1 MEQIL
6 RVAYMGTPDFAVPA
20 LQALID
26 SSHEVVCVFT
36 QPPRPKGR
44 GHKVQP
50 SPVHILADEHDIPV
64 HTPRSLK
71 KDVEAQAMLTAY
83 APDVVV
89 VAAYGL
95 MLPKDV
101 LLLPQYGCLNI
112 HASLLPRWRG
122 AAPIQYAIWQGDE
135 KSGVT
140 IMRMEEGLD
149 SGPMIVKKQVPV
161 RPETTAQSL
170 HDELAALGAGAVMD
184 VLQTIAGT
192 GSYESEEQ
200 DESLVTYAPVLSK
213 EDGRV
218 DWNRTA
224 QDIDRQIRALNP
236 WPGLDNRPA
245 RAAP

>member
-1 MEQIL
+1 
-6 RVAYMGTPDFAVPA
+6 
-20 LQALID
+20 
-26 SSHEVVCVFT
+26 
-36 QPPRPKGR
+36 
-44 GHKVQP
+44 
-50 SPVHILADEHDIPV
+50 
-64 HTPRSLK
+64 
-71 KDVEAQAMLTAY
+71 MLTAY

-170 HDELAALGAGAVMD
+170 HDELAARGRSCDGC
-184 VLQTIAGT
+184 
-192 GSYESEEQ
+192 
-200 DESLVTYAPVLSK
+200 APNHC
-213 EDGRV
+213 RH
-218 DWNRTA
+218 R
-224 QDIDRQIRALNP
+224 II
-236 WPGLDNRPA
+236 
-245 RAAP
+245 